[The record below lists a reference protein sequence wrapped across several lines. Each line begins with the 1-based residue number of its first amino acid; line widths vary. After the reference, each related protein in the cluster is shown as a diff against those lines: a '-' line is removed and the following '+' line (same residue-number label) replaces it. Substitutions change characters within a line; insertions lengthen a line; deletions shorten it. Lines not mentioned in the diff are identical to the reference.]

1 MNNIELLSSLKI
13 KADTKILL
21 LVMDGLGGL
30 PGPKGLTELE
40 AARTPNLDGLAAA
53 GASGLMDTV
62 GRGITPGSGP
72 GHLGL
77 FGYDP
82 LSYLIGRGALEA
94 AGIDF
99 DLRKTDVATRFNFCT
114 LDSGGSITDRRA
126 GRIPTELNRKLV
138 EKMRLASVP
147 GVEIFVETVKDHR
160 GVAIF
165 RREKKLSGCLHD
177 TDPQRIGVPP
187 LPAAACDSGESRE
200 MADIANRWLE
210 QVFAILKNDH
220 PANGI
225 LTRGWCNYPEIP
237 TYEEVFGLDPACI
250 ALYPMYRGV
259 AKFAG
264 MKIYREGIEDFS
276 SQVDVLTKVWGDHD
290 YFFVHFKYTD
300 SAGEDGDF
308 DRKIAMIEEVDRA
321 LPRILALK
329 PDVIAVTGDHS
340 TPAVFK
346 AHTWHPVPVVM
357 AGGNV
362 RPDRLTEFCESAAV
376 CGGLG
381 RFGARF
387 LINELLAA
395 GGRLTKYG
403 A

>member
-1 MNNIELLSSLKI
+1 MKNIQLLSSLKI

-21 LVMDGLGGL
+21 LVMDGIGGL
-30 PGPKGLTELE
+30 PGPESRTELE
-40 AARTPNLDGLAAA
+40 AARTPNLDALAAR
-53 GASGLMDTV
+53 GVSGLMDPV

-82 LSYLIGRGALEA
+82 LVFTIGRGALEA

-114 LDSGGSITDRRA
+114 LDEKGNIADRRA
-126 GRIPTELNRKLV
+126 GRIPTEVNRKLV
-138 EKMRLASVP
+138 EKMRRASVP
-147 GVEIFVETVKDHR
+147 GVDILVETVKDHR
-160 GVAIF
+160 GVAVF
-165 RREKKLSGCLHD
+165 RREGLVGCLHD
-177 TDPQRIGVPP
+177 TDPQKLGVPP
-187 LPAAACDSGESRE
+187 LQVKPCDSGESRE

-210 QVFAILKNDH
+210 QVFALIRDDH

-237 TYEEVFGLDPACI
+237 TYREVFGLNPACI

-264 MKIYREGIEDFS
+264 MTVYRNGITDFS
-276 SQVDVLTKVWGDHD
+276 SQVDVLSRVWQEHD
-290 YFFVHFKYTD
+290 YFFMHFKYTD

-308 DRKIAMIEEVDRA
+308 DRKVAMIEEVDRA
-321 LPRILALK
+321 LPRIFDLK

-346 AHTWHPVPVVM
+346 GHSWHPVPVVI
-357 AGGNV
+357 AGTYV
-362 RPDRLTEFCESAAV
+362 RPDRVTSFSENAAI

-381 RFGARF
+381 RFEARF